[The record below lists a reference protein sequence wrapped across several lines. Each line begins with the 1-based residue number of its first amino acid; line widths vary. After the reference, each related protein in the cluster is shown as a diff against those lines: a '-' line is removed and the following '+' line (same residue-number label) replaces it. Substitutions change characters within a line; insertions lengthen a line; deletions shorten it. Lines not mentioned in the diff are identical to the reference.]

1 MDLKGAGTEHQSGS
15 FRGTNAYYLLQYLM
29 GTGVGLGNANNANVL
44 NAQMINY
51 DNYLELEYYMYS
63 ENGWKTSNQIN
74 PKCLI
79 KNKN

>member
-1 MDLKGAGTEHQSGS
+1 
-15 FRGTNAYYLLQYLM
+15 M

-63 ENGWKTSNQIN
+63 ENVGLQHEKYETNIDGKL
-74 PKCLI
+74 PI
-79 KNKN
+79 KLMQNVY